1 MKKVVSALTAAA
13 MCASM
18 AAGAA
23 SVFAAYE
30 AKDMAYSLR
39 VVEAGKGTVSADGST
54 ITFASAADAA
64 NATFLVGQYLECD
77 PANVAIQQIGGC
89 VSVSDPAV
97 NLSDADGNV
106 ASVSLADTDAYY
118 SEAKSYTSAAGVSFS
133 TNAFVNCF
141 GYTNKLKKYKSNAMV
156 QQWGSSKN
164 WPAEWGYADKNE
176 HIIWTWACGLEDD
189 KTTAKFISEK
199 SDEFPLMAFNVSLD
213 ADVKD
218 GTYTIDWEET
228 YVNEY
233 GTAEASYF
241 TAGKDMIIPATLK
254 SLTIVVGE
262 GGTEP
267 TTTTAPKDTTTAPKD
282 TTTAPKDTATTP
294 KVTETTAK
302 DDNPG
307 VGSDAFVWDIAD
319 AKAEEGVAYI
329 DVTVQN
335 DPGSNAYG
343 FQILIEKDGKWMS
356 FAEAGMEVAD
366 IAKGTAYDRMSM
378 FAANLD
384 EGSAAASNDTDVNP
398 QYAVDGKPVV
408 TFGVLVPDDFP
419 EGVYNLKF
427 QDLKVAAADGKTM
440 LSPTATQGTLTIGDV
455 VTTPV
460 ATTTAPKD
468 TTTTPKTTTTKA
480 PDTTTA
486 VKDTT
491 TTAKQPGDYLYGD
504 VNKNGKVELVDIVML
519 NRNLTGYGDQK
530 LDDYQTEVADCW
542 DDAKLDGKDSMEILK
557 YLIGLNKTLPTAA
570 K

>member
-77 PANVAIQQIGGC
+77 PANVAIQQVGGC
-89 VSVSDPAV
+89 VSVSDAAV

-106 ASVSLADTDAYY
+106 ASVSLAETDAYY
-118 SEAKSYTSAAGVSFS
+118 SEAKSYTSAAGVTFS

-141 GYTNKLKKYKSNAMV
+141 GYTNKLKKYNANTMV
-156 QQWGSSKN
+156 QQWGSSKL
-164 WPAEWGYADKNE
+164 WPADWGYADKNE
-176 HIIWTWACGLEDD
+176 HIIWTWGCALGDD

-199 SDEFPLMAFNVSLD
+199 SDEYPLMAFNVSLD
-213 ADVKD
+213 ADIKD
-218 GTYTIDWEET
+218 GTYTIDWQET

-233 GTAEASYF
+233 GTAEATYF

-262 GGTEP
+262 GGDEP
-267 TTTTAPKDTTTAPKD
+267 STTTPPAATTTAPPATTTGSGDNEKPPVD
-282 TTTAPKDTATTP
+282 T
-294 KVTETTAK
+294 
-302 DDNPG
+302 
-307 VGSDAFVWDIAD
+307 DAFVWDIGDSTPDAD
-319 AKAEEGVAYI
+319 GVAYI

-343 FQILIEKDGKWMS
+343 FQILIEKDGKWMT
-356 FAEAGMEVAD
+356 FAEAGMEVAE
-366 IAKGTAYDRMSM
+366 IAKGTAFDRMSM
-378 FAANLD
+378 YATNLP
-384 EGSAAASNDTDVNP
+384 EGSVAASNDTDVEP

-408 TFGVLVPDDFP
+408 TYAVFVNDLPD
-419 EGVYNLKF
+419 GVYNLKF

-440 LSPTATQGTLTIGDV
+440 LNPTATQGVLTIGDAP
-455 VTTPV
+455 TTTPPV
-460 ATTTAPKD
+460 ATTTAP
-468 TTTTPKTTTTKA
+468 PATTTKA
-480 PDTTTA
+480 PDATTTKA
-486 VKDTT
+486 PSTT
-491 TTAKQPGDYLYGD
+491 TTKTPSTTDYLYGD

-530 LDDYQTEVADCW
+530 LDDYQTEVADCY

-557 YLIGLNKTLPTAA
+557 YLIGLINSLPTAA